1 MAKAVQVANASVQV
15 ACASSL
21 RPVSHLP
28 HLLPHFPARSHAR
41 CPLPTHLH
49 EVRPDPDD
57 RREPEERQPVI
68 IALILQLGH
77 IGLQLAGDALGYR
90 LVWCSLQLLL
100 DVGHCGSAAAA
111 GQSGEEQGRVDAQQQ
126 QTTGTLPHSL
136 RVPSC
141 LPKPC
146 IQSSRIQL
154 CSVTLP

>member
-1 MAKAVQVANASVQV
+1 MAKAVQVANASVHV

-49 EVRPDPDD
+49 KVRSDSND

-68 IALILQLGH
+68 ISLILQLGH
-77 IGLQLAGDALGYR
+77 IGLQLAGDALRYR

-100 DVGHCGSAAAA
+100 NVGHCGSTAST
-111 GQSGEEQGRVDAQQQ
+111 GHGGEEQGRMDAHKAA
-126 QTTGTLPHSL
+126 TT
-136 RVPSC
+136 
-141 LPKPC
+141 
-146 IQSSRIQL
+146 
-154 CSVTLP
+154 